1 MKQQHYNDLLVG
13 AEDWAINQVIDK
25 VIELEN
31 ENAKLREALKEIST
45 TAHCIAKAG
54 PLNTPTLQDA
64 WGKFMAIDAM
74 ATKALS
80 K

>member
-1 MKQQHYNDLLVG
+1 
-13 AEDWAINQVIDK
+13 
-25 VIELEN
+25 
-31 ENAKLREALKEIST
+31 
-45 TAHCIAKAG
+45 
-54 PLNTPTLQDA
+54 LNTPTLQDA

>member
-1 MKQQHYNDLLVG
+1 LVG